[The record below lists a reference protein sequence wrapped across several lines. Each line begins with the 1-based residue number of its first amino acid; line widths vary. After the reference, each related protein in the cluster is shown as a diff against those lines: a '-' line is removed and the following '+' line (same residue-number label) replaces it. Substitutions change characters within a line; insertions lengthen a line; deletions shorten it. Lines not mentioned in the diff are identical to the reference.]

1 MKLKRILSSILALAT
16 CTSLLTGC
24 SQDLG
29 YDEVS
34 NAVALGGESSINS
47 SGYQLSYTEQQELV
61 YAQVSN
67 KTLLDLTYFNKCTAD
82 TKQQVTNYMNELDNV
97 ITGYTKNSHFDSLL
111 EYLETGNK
119 QEVMKQDYAN
129 YIAYLF
135 AQSPYYWQRSKMN
148 IIGESTITGYIVC
161 DVVYETIN
169 YKKNVIPKS
178 TVAQGSPLYNTI
190 VENRYNAW
198 CAILEICSET
208 GTSISQIE
216 NYAKSG
222 TPVENEDIRSAV
234 EQFKKWT
241 ASYGDYRKVYAE
253 QKRYGL
259 LSQDLIDYFYDTK
272 NQVAYTGLIDHEAEQ
287 SGGTMTIRY
296 ILQPNIV
303 LGINQGYTCTNVYL
317 TEYKLDNDITEDKSV
332 FTAEGYAT
340 IADAVYELMYSYFK
354 CIDESN
360 HIGLYSLMTDYAA
373 IDKYYQDYFDYTI
386 NKHNSFSV
394 SLFDITG
401 THITCG
407 INVSSKQRARGTKMT
422 SPIYADRYY
431 VEIDLVGDKLKISNI
446 TLLSRKIEGEPNIN
460 AIKQDESGFS
470 QKITLTDLDKKQIET
485 QINNFSM
492 YQLQAN
498 DMGTGLEEILDYSIS
513 NANMA
518 SLKSNMLSMKGDKK
532 LIFLQ
537 SYIQGANGYALVKCR
552 ELFQTGSE
560 LITEAIVQYELMLK
574 GNKWYIVD
582 YVVLNSFKSTSSQLQ
597 ASGYMSLVTPEKV
610 EAYNTQINIKDETS
624 KDNIA
629 NIETITY
636 DIYDPV
642 TKKPINSLHK
652 EDTSEDK
659 EDNKD
664 FENIE
669 KPEDESNN
677 TEGNTNETGETEST
691 SDEQQSTS
699 NEPPTTSDVTQ
710 PTVPGETQTSTSQGG
725 N

>member
-1 MKLKRILSSILALAT
+1 MRFKKTLSSILIAAT
-16 CTSLLTGC
+16 CASLLTGC
-24 SQDLG
+24 GQDLS

-34 NAVALGGESSINS
+34 KAVALGGESAVNS
-47 SGYQLSYTEQQELV
+47 LGYQLSYTEQQELV
-61 YAQVSN
+61 YTQVSN
-67 KTLLDLTYFNKCTAD
+67 KTLLDLTYFNKCTNG
-82 TKQQVTNYMNELDNV
+82 TKQQVIDYMDELNNV
-97 ITGYTKNSHFDSLL
+97 IMGYTKNSNFDSLL

-119 QEVMKQDYAN
+119 QEVMKQEYAN

-135 AQSPYYWQRSKMN
+135 AQSPYYWQRTKMD

-161 DVVYETIN
+161 DVTYKTTD
-169 YKKNVIPKS
+169 YKKDVIPKS
-178 TVAQGSPLYNTI
+178 TVTQGSPLYDTI
-190 VENRYNAW
+190 MENRYTSW
-198 CAILEICSET
+198 CSILELCYDSN
-208 GTSISQIE
+208 TSISQIE
-216 NYAKSG
+216 SYANSG
-222 TPVENEDIRSAV
+222 EIPSNNDDIENAV
-234 EQFKKWT
+234 NQFKQWT
-241 ASYGDYRKVYAE
+241 ASYGDYRTIYEE
-253 QKRYGL
+253 QKRYGISGL
-259 LSQDLIDYFYDTK
+259 DLIDYFYESQ

-287 SGGTMTIRY
+287 SSGTMTIRY

-317 TEYKLDNDITEDKSV
+317 TDYKLDNDITEGKSI

-340 IADAVYELMYSYFK
+340 VTDAVYELMYSYFK

-360 HIGLYSLMTDYAA
+360 HTGLYSLMTDFENN
-373 IDKYYQDYFDYTI
+373 DKYYQDYFNYTI

-394 SLFDITG
+394 SLYDITG

-422 SPIYADRYY
+422 APIYADRYY
-431 VEIDLVGDKLKISNI
+431 VEIDLVDNKLKISNI
-446 TLLSRKIEGEPNIN
+446 TLLSRRIEGEPNIN

-470 QKITLTDLDKKQIET
+470 QKITLTDADKKQIET

-513 NANMA
+513 NTNMA

-560 LITEAIVQYELMLK
+560 PITEAIVQYELMLK

-582 YVVLNSFKSTSSQLQ
+582 YAVLNSFKSSSSQLQ
-597 ASGYMSLVTPEKV
+597 TSGYMSLITPEKV
-610 EAYNTQINIKDETS
+610 EAYNTQINITEKTDENNTAS
-624 KDNIA
+624 
-629 NIETITY
+629 IETVVY
-636 DIYDPV
+636 DA
-642 TKKPINSLHK
+642 
-652 EDTSEDK
+652 
-659 EDNKD
+659 
-664 FENIE
+664 
-669 KPEDESNN
+669 ES
-677 TEGNTNETGETEST
+677 
-691 SDEQQSTS
+691 SDE
-699 NEPPTTSDVTQ
+699 EPIEEEPVEEEPVVEEDVTEIEDA
-710 PTVPGETQTSTSQGG
+710 PDEISEEVNEEADQGG

>member
-1 MKLKRILSSILALAT
+1 MKLKRVLSSILVLTT
-16 CTSLLTGC
+16 CASMLTGC
-24 SQDLG
+24 GQDLS
-29 YDEVS
+29 YNEVS

-47 SGYQLSYTEQQELV
+47 LGYQLSYTEQQELV

-67 KTLLDLTYFNKCTAD
+67 KTLLDLTYFNKCTID
-82 TKQQVTNYMNELDNV
+82 KKQQVTNYMNEIDNV
-97 ITGYTKNSHFDSLL
+97 IIGYNKNSHFDSLL

-129 YIAYLF
+129 YIAFLF
-135 AQSPYYWQRSKMN
+135 EQSPYYWQRSKMN

-169 YKKNVIPKS
+169 YKKDVIPKS
-178 TVAQGSPLYNTI
+178 TVAQGSPLYDTI
-190 VENRYNAW
+190 VKNRYNVW
-198 CAILEICSET
+198 CEILKICDKT
-208 GTSISQIE
+208 NTSISQIE
-216 NYAKSG
+216 SYASSG
-222 TPVENEDIRSAV
+222 SAPNEDTQHAADL
-234 EQFKKWT
+234 FKKWT
-241 ASYGDYRKVYAE
+241 KSYGDYRDVYAE
-253 QKRYGL
+253 QERYGIFG
-259 LSQDLIDYFYDTK
+259 QDLIDYFYETK
-272 NQVAYTGLIDHEAEQ
+272 NQVTYNGLIDHKAEQ

-296 ILQPNIV
+296 ILKPDIV
-303 LGINQGYTCTNVYL
+303 LGINQGYTCTNAYL

-360 HIGLYSLMTDYAA
+360 HIGLYSLMTDYTN

-407 INVSSKQRARGTKMT
+407 INVSSKQRAKGTEMT
-422 SPIYADRYY
+422 APIYADRYY
-431 VEIDLVGDKLKISNI
+431 VEIDLVGNKLKISNI

-470 QKITLTDLDKKQIET
+470 QKITLTDSDKKQIET
-485 QINNFSM
+485 QINNFSV

-513 NANMA
+513 NANMT

-552 ELFQTGSE
+552 ELFQTSSE
-560 LITEAIVQYELMLK
+560 PITEAVVQYELMLK

-597 ASGYMSLVTPEKV
+597 ASGYMSLITPEKV
-610 EAYNTQINIKDETS
+610 EAYNTQVNVTDKED
-624 KDNIA
+624 KDNTA
-629 NIETITY
+629 NIEIVTY
-636 DIYDPV
+636 EIYDPV
-642 TKKPINSLHK
+642 TKRPIDSLHK
-652 EDTSEDK
+652 ETVSDDDTSKKDDK
-659 EDNKD
+659 DI
-664 FENIE
+664 ENVV

-677 TEGNTNETGETEST
+677 AENKLNEQQSTESNT
-691 SDEQQSTS
+691 DEQQSTS
-699 NEPPTTSDVTQ
+699 NE
-710 PTVPGETQTSTSQGG
+710 TQTKDKQGG